1 MVKTKIIA
9 TLGPASI
16 ERNIIRQMIKNGAD
30 IIRINFSHASFD
42 FAEKA
47 LNEIK
52 SANRDLRRDVKIL
65 ADLKGNRIR
74 VKGIKSPFLLSKNK
88 IVRIGTDY
96 SKEKNTDILFD
107 YLGNFLKVKTGDR
120 IFIEDGKIELKVIEI
135 GKYFLKARSLS
146 AGEIKNSKGV
156 NFPDTDLDFPNLS
169 EEDKEDLKFVLNND
183 FSYIAQSFVRNE
195 KDIKTIR
202 EISKKS
208 KFKPKIIAKIENR
221 QAVENLR
228 KIISA
233 SDGAMVARGD
243 LAISTDFYK
252 VPILQKKI
260 IAEAKSQNK
269 FTIIATQMLESMT
282 YNPLPT
288 RAEASDAANAV
299 FDKAEFVMLSGE
311 TAAGAYPSQSVKA
324 LNLIIKE
331 AEKYLRENGGKI

>member
-1 MVKTKIIA
+1 
-9 TLGPASI
+9 
-16 ERNIIRQMIKNGAD
+16 KNGAD